1 MERLLICTDLDRT
14 LLPNGSEP
22 ESPGAR
28 DAFSMLVAR
37 PEVTLAYVSG
47 RHQAL
52 VEEAI
57 SEYRLPVPDF
67 VVADVGTTIYAV
79 GPQHLWQR
87 QLEWEEEI
95 GRDWHGKNHAELER
109 LLEGLPELKLQEA
122 EKQGRFKLSY
132 YTPLKVD
139 PQMLITEMQEI
150 LRTIDVRASLI
161 WSVDEAAAIGLLDVL
176 PERATKFHAVE
187 ALIRH
192 LKMDVKQAVFCGDS
206 GNDLEV
212 LVSAIPSVLVG
223 NSRSQ
228 VRLMAEQ
235 LAESNGHS
243 DRLYIARGGFMDMN
257 GNYAAGMLEG
267 IAHYHPESLPW
278 MGLESQNGMCR

>member
-1 MERLLICTDLDRT
+1 MKHLLVCTDLDRT
-14 LLPNGSEP
+14 LLPNGFEP

-28 DAFSMLVAR
+28 DAFATLTAR

-87 QLEWEEEI
+87 QMEWEDEVAKDWN
-95 GRDWHGKNHAELER
+95 GRSHTELAQ
-109 LLEGLPELKLQEA
+109 LLGVLPELKLQEP
-122 EKQGRFKLSY
+122 EKQGRIKLSY

-139 PQMLITEMQEI
+139 PQMLITEMQGM
-150 LRTIDVRASLI
+150 LWATGVRASLV
-161 WSVDEAAAIGLLDVL
+161 WSVDEAASIGLLDVL

-192 LKMDVKQAVFCGDS
+192 LGMDQQQTVFCGDS

-212 LVSAIPSVLVG
+212 LVSSIPAVLVG
-223 NSRSQ
+223 NSRPQ
-228 VRLMAEQ
+228 VRQMAEQ
-235 LAESNGHS
+235 LAASKGYS
-243 DRLYIARGGFMDMN
+243 DRLYIARGNFMGMN

-267 IAHYHPESLPW
+267 IAHYYPESLPW
-278 MGLESQNGMCR
+278 MGFQAADGVSV